1 MKIAI
6 LLAVVLMTLGG
17 CKGTGPAGARAD
29 ARAQR
34 EDRVLLTFDFD
45 PNQTLRYRFVSHRN
59 ILLDLDPEADT
70 DEGRLQRQSERL
82 EMVVAYTPVE
92 VDFDGISTIVAS
104 CESVQIVR
112 TGRPSGRGLD
122 TDAVVTAQGK
132 SYTIT
137 VDPRGRIVDAS
148 DLDRLIR
155 ELGAAAF
162 RPDTSR
168 GRIKEPDLVG
178 DFVASQWFLWDAVS
192 SIEPPSAGV
201 AVGQSWQSTLSVP
214 TPMVMRKARDVTY
227 RLTETRAADS
237 GRLAVIDGTYTLAE
251 SAPQDWPIP
260 YSGRFQLSGAFGFLG
275 AYDIVALQG
284 QGRTLFNIDV
294 GRIEREEQQYTLQM
308 KASLEPMGIRVNP
321 FITIEQTLTM
331 ERLEEQS

>member
-1 MKIAI
+1 MRMKIAI
-6 LLAVVLMTLGG
+6 LLAAVLLVLGG
-17 CKGTGPAGARAD
+17 CKGTGPAGERAN

-34 EDRVLLTFDFD
+34 KDRVLLAVDFD
-45 PNQTLRYRFVSHRN
+45 PNQTLRYRFVSHRS
-59 ILLDLDPEADT
+59 ILLDLDPDAD
-70 DEGRLQRQSERL
+70 DNGLQRQSERL

-92 VDFDGISTIVAS
+92 VDPDGISTLNAV

-137 VDPRGRIVDAS
+137 VDPHGRMVDAS

-168 GRIKEPDLVG
+168 GRFKEPDLVG

-192 SIEPPSAGV
+192 SIEPPAVGI

-237 GRLAVIDGTYTLAE
+237 DRLAVIDGTYTLAE

-260 YSGRFQLSGAFGFLG
+260 YSGRFQLSGAFGLLG
-275 AYDIVALQG
+275 AYEIVALQG
-284 QGRTLFNIDV
+284 QGRTLFNIDA

-308 KASLEPMGIRVNP
+308 NASLSHMGIPVNP

-331 ERLEEQS
+331 ERLDERP